1 MKKQYIEPSTAVY
14 TFSVAHIVA
23 ESVAEMTGDESPA
36 EPKTDEEREGLGGGD
51 GDARFGG
58 GTSIWDNAW

>member
-23 ESVAEMTGDESPA
+23 ESYTSISEDSASQRTDTERDEN
-36 EPKTDEEREGLGGGD
+36 GGGD
-51 GDARFGG
+51 GDARNVVGNH
-58 GTSIWDNAW
+58 SIWDNAW

>member
-1 MKKQYIEPSTAVY
+1 MKKQYIEPSVAI
-14 TFSVAHIVA
+14 FIFQSVRMVA

-36 EPKTDEEREGLGGGD
+36 EQKTDDEREGLGGGD
-51 GDARFGG
+51 NDARFGG